1 MSKSKKHLN
10 ICIIIVALSFLT
22 FNDLGIVK
30 LITIYSDRKMI
41 EDEIQILIAEQNEL
55 LVEIKL
61 LETNEEYIKKVALE
75 EFYMANPGE
84 IIYRVQRDKTIE

>member
-30 LITIYSDRKMI
+30 LITIYHDRKMI
-41 EDEIQILIAEQNEL
+41 EDEIQTLIAEQNEL
-55 LVEIKL
+55 LAEIKL
-61 LETNEEYIKKVALE
+61 LETNEEYIKKVARE